1 MSFLSRAWQ
10 GSGDSEKRTVDF
22 SATARIPSYLEDSA
36 SRDLYGGNSGGAMA
50 LPAFFSCV
58 RILCDAVAD
67 LPIRAYKVTGEVTVP
82 VNPQPLL
89 LQTSPY
95 PGMTM
100 WSWVWMIMRS
110 LAITGNAFGLIT
122 ARDKFGKPTAI
133 MPVHPDA
140 VVVQLPNGNLWE
152 WDQPVYTMYG
162 MEVDSADVMHIK
174 RYPIPGCVVGASPV
188 QELASMV
195 GLSLAAE
202 RYGLNWFRDAA
213 NPSGILSSDQELT
226 PLQAKQAQQAWY
238 TSHHGRRLPA
248 VLGNNL
254 KFQAI
259 SITPEESQFL
269 ETRAHQRS
277 DIAMIFG
284 IPPHM
289 IGETEKQTS
298 HGTGVEQ
305 QSIGFVVNTLRA
317 WLECIEQALSMFL
330 PRGQKVEFDIDDL
343 LRGDTVARWEAY
355 AAAIQNGVLSINE
368 VRVNENRPPI
378 EGGDIHLQPSNF
390 VPLGYIPPEDPAP
403 DPPADGEKGK

>member
-10 GSGDSEKRTVDF
+10 GEHEKRTVDF
-22 SATARIPSYLEDSA
+22 SQTSRIPSFLEDSA
-36 SRDLYGGNSGGAMA
+36 SRDLYGIGGSGATS
-50 LPAFFSCV
+50 LPAFFACV
-58 RILCDAVAD
+58 RILCDIVSS
-67 LPIRAYKVTGEVTVP
+67 LPVRAYKISSDDVTVP
-82 VNPQPLL
+82 VVPQPLL

-95 PGMTM
+95 PNMTM
-100 WSWVWMIMRS
+100 WTWLWMMMRS

-122 ARDKFGKPTAI
+122 KRDKFGKPTSI

-140 VVVQLPNGNLWE
+140 VLVMLPDGNLWD
-152 WDQPVYTMYG
+152 WDKPVYTMYG
-162 MEVDSADVMHIK
+162 QDVDAQDVVHIK

-188 QELASMV
+188 QELASMI

-202 RYGLNWFRDAA
+202 RYGLQYFRDSA
-213 NPSGILSSDQELT
+213 NPSGMLTSDQELT

-254 KFQAI
+254 KFQSI

-269 ETRAHQRS
+269 ETRAHQRA

-317 WLECIEQALSMFL
+317 WLECFEQALSLFL

-355 AAAIQNGVLSINE
+355 AQAIQNGVLSINE
-368 VRVNENRPPI
+368 VRVNENLSPI
-378 EGGDIHLQPSNF
+378 DGGDIHLQPANF
-390 VPLGYIPPEDPAP
+390 VPLGYIPPEPPAP
-403 DPPADGEKGK
+403 QPPAPGEKEK